1 MVSAMVTSRLP
12 LPLLIV
18 LMSAGS
24 AAAQESLF
32 NRAALSGVVVSG
44 PVIADDERSWADG
57 GYGKLEHDGGAFDVD
72 GVLVWRPNVSPR
84 WGAHVSVA
92 GQLGLEEG
100 AGWDEAYVRLRRDP
114 HATIGLSGRAGLFFP
129 PASRE
134 HDGADW
140 STQYSLTPSAIGSWI
155 AEEVKVAGL
164 EATAHIPLGAQSG
177 SLTLAVF
184 GANDT
189 AGTLLTFRGWALHDI
204 RATVPQTLALPPTPE
219 LFAGLQAPRT
229 KPVAEIDDRLGVYG
243 RAEATVSP
251 GLRLGALAYANG
263 GDRVSVIDGQY
274 AWKTRFVTLD
284 AHWRP
289 DDDTV
294 VIAQAMAGD
303 TEMGVT
309 PEGRIMAHVG
319 YHAAYIL
326 ASRLFPAGSLS
337 ARIEVFGVDDRSF
350 VAEDDNNERGGA
362 FTAAWAMPVSTVT
375 EFVAESVSVW
385 SDRPSRARVGDDPER
400 LNLSAR
406 LALRTRF

>member
-1 MVSAMVTSRLP
+1 MMMGRLQIA
-12 LPLLIV
+12 LLV
-18 LMSAGS
+18 ALMSAGP

-32 NRAALSGVVVSG
+32 GRSSLSGVVVAG
-44 PVIADDERSWADG
+44 PVIAGDELSWTEG
-57 GYGKLEHDGGAFDVD
+57 GYGKLEHEDGAFDVD
-72 GVLVWRPNVSPR
+72 GILVWRPNISHRV
-84 WGAHVSVA
+84 GAHVSVA
-92 GQLGLEEG
+92 GQLGRGEG

-140 STQYSLTPSAIGSWI
+140 STQYTLTPSAIGSWI
-155 AEEVKVAGL
+155 AEEVKVAGI
-164 EATAHIPLGAQSG
+164 EATAHVPLGDRSA

-189 AGTLLTFRGWALHDI
+189 AGTLLTFRGWALHDL
-204 RATVPQTLALPPTPE
+204 RATAPQTLALPPTPD

-229 KPVAEIDDRLGVYG
+229 RPVAEIDDRLGVYG
-243 RAEATVSP
+243 RAEASVSP
-251 GLRLGALAYANG
+251 ALKVGALVYANG
-263 GDRVSVIDGQY
+263 GDRVSVVDGQY
-274 AWKTRFVTLD
+274 AWRTRFVTLD
-284 AHWRP
+284 AHWQP
-289 DDDTV
+289 NADTV
-294 VIAQAMAGD
+294 LIAQAMAGE

-309 PEGRIMAHVG
+309 PEGLIMAHVD
-319 YHAAYIL
+319 YHAVYLL

-337 ARIEVFGVDDRSF
+337 ARVEAFSVDDRSF

-362 FTAAWAMPVSTVT
+362 FTASWAMPVSAGT

-385 SDRPSRARVGDDPER
+385 SDRPSRAQLGEDPSR
-400 LNLSAR
+400 LNQSAR